1 MILIGGCSFS
11 QSQIDESDNAPW
23 LPWSDLIQEE
33 KENCATSSYGQGMIV
48 RSIIEKIEL
57 QKFNPNFVIVQW
69 SAVQRGYTSNQTDVV
84 EAIVKNREILFSH
97 YDTEYWS
104 DNVKVGYAS
113 NGFDD
118 LTHET
123 YVTAFTHITLLQNYL
138 ERKGIRYLF
147 FWGWEQ
153 INVKNPLSYK
163 FKELYKTTKIGEW
176 WIPRNHIGFKEWAQE
191 EIGTDADLENDFHPS
206 TAAHKIFYEKI
217 IKPKIN
223 KLL

>member
-11 QSQIDESDNAPW
+11 QTQIDASDNAPW

-33 KENCATSSYGQGMIV
+33 KKNCATSSYGQGMIV
-48 RSIIEKIEL
+48 RSIIEQIEL
-57 QKFNPNFVIVQW
+57 KSKNPSLVIVQW
-69 SAVQRGYTSNQTDVV
+69 SAVQRGYTINQTDVV
-84 EAIVKNREILFSH
+84 ETIVKNKELLFSH

-104 DNVKVGYAS
+104 DGNLEQHQAS

-153 INVKNPLSYK
+153 INEKNQLSDK
-163 FKELYKTTKIGEW
+163 FKELYKTTEIGEW

-191 EIGTDADLENDFHPS
+191 EIGTDADLESDFHPS

-217 IKPKIN
+217 IKPKI
-223 KLL
+223 KTL

>member
-11 QSQIDESDNAPW
+11 QSQIHDPGNAPW
-23 LPWSDLIQEE
+23 LPWSDLVEAPN
-33 KENCATSSYGQGMIV
+33 KNVATSSYGQGMIV

-84 EAIVKNREILFSH
+84 EAIVKNREVLFSH